1 MLEYVALLSRH
12 YGMVCLRVKW
22 KYDERTCYNAICPNT
37 GWELTIERVPIRQ
50 LHCEWEMWIDNGSE
64 RVSAGATTR
73 KLTDAQRRFE
83 IWIGDGSQPQLIG
96 WI

>member
-1 MLEYVALLSRH
+1 MALLSRH

-22 KYDERTCYNAICPNT
+22 NYDQRHSYHATCPNT

-50 LHCEWEMWIDNGSE
+50 IHVVWEMWIDKGESE
-64 RVSAGATTR
+64 RISAGSPPR
-73 KLTDAQRRFE
+73 KLSDAQRRFE
-83 IWIGDGSQPQLIG
+83 IWISEGSQPHNIG